1 MAQRLKRLPAVWET
15 RVRSLGWEDPLE
27 KEIATHSSVLA
38 WRISWRVEPGR
49 LQSTGSQSRT
59 QLRDFTPHRLME
71 VFCAFLRSVSLSV
84 MFGRLGMLNIFFDL
98 WGLYWAVTLCK
109 SRKICRV
116 ISMLFTYAKLLMFW
130 LILKKYKEKKVIY
143 FDLSRLYSFSHF
155 QPIHKP
161 IPYA

>member
-1 MAQRLKRLPAVWET
+1 MAQRLKRLPAVQET

-49 LQSTGSQSRT
+49 LQSTGSQNRT
-59 QLRDFTPHRLME
+59 QLSDFTPHRLTE
-71 VFCAFLRSVSLSV
+71 VFWAYLRSVSLSV

-109 SRKICRV
+109 SRKICCV
-116 ISMLFTYAKLLMFW
+116 ISMLTYAKLLMFW
-130 LILKKYKEKKVIY
+130 LILKKYKEKKMIY